1 MSRYGIDYY
10 GAAYYGA
17 SALVE
22 FDASPFVAKPFDHQA
37 IQLSWNT
44 PTGDWSY
51 LRLVRSLYG
60 FPIAADDGDI
70 LFEDEVAA
78 SRSVYLDV
86 GQVPSTV
93 GLQAGSPY
101 YYSIFVKENTYNTW
115 QLAGSA
121 IGTSVKNFNASE
133 LMYNYLPTI
142 LTSQVPHDSSVE
154 QDNDTLKR
162 FLKLFGLSLD
172 IYRTDAENVLSR
184 YDITKVHGLLVPAFM
199 NQFGLRYEP
208 ELGLKQ
214 SRVFLRNSIR
224 LYGSKGSKQG
234 LEEYIKAY
242 GGYDNI
248 VTRGRNLMLDYNDSS
263 FEETIGSWAS
273 VANATLLQVTTN
285 PDAAVPAYDEPLS
298 QSNFQN
304 LQAGILKVTATASAT
319 TEIKLSG
326 ANARQYGVPITAG
339 LAYSLS
345 GYSRAATATRSV
357 SAAISWY
364 TKNGTLIS
372 TTTFGTGVTNSTTG
386 WTKVSKTNA
395 VAPADAYYAAP
406 HFKITSTSSAE
417 IHYFDAVQLE
427 QNTVAT
433 YFQEARQLE
442 LTLKATRINEL
453 LNPNFE
459 DSSDNWA
466 FTNAT
471 TLLTTVEGDFPNEDP
486 SVPISGG
493 ALEMYASAVGEVTMT
508 SSSMN
513 IFADNDYSFS
523 LYVATTQATT
533 YDVVVG
539 ITWYDSSNDPISTV
553 ESDPFTITTSFSR
566 PYVTGAAPTQA
577 VTAKVSLS
585 WTATAINDE
594 IAVDSA
600 LFEKSSFVNS
610 FFDGYNGV
618 SRLTDLFWEGN
629 TPNAG
634 RSHYY
639 KNRFAVQSRLVD
651 TIPNWTTHGTTFELL
666 LAQPD

>member
-22 FDASPFVAKPFDHQA
+22 YDASPFVAKPYDHQS

-44 PTGDWSY
+44 PTGDWAY
-51 LRLVRSLYG
+51 IRLVRSLYG

-70 LFEDEVAA
+70 LFEDEVAS

-101 YYSIFVKENTYNTW
+101 YYSLFVKENTYDTW
-115 QLAGSA
+115 QLAGYA

-142 LTSQVPHDSSVE
+142 LTSQVPYDSSVE
-154 QDNDTLKR
+154 QDNDVLKR

-172 IYRTDAENVLSR
+172 IYRTDAENVHSR

-214 SRVFLRNSIR
+214 SRVFLRNAIR
-224 LYGSKGSKQG
+224 LYGTKGSKLG

-242 GGYDNI
+242 GGYDNT

-263 FEETIGSWAS
+263 FEETVGSWAS

-326 ANARQYGVPITAG
+326 TNARQYGIPVTAG

-417 IHYFDAVQLE
+417 IHYFDAVQFE

-459 DSSDNWA
+459 DSSDNWV
-466 FTNAT
+466 FTNST
-471 TLLTTVEGDFPNEDP
+471 TLLTTIEGEYPNEDP
-486 SVPISGG
+486 SIPISGG
-493 ALEMYASAVGEVTMT
+493 ALEMYASAAGEVTMT

-523 LYVATTQATT
+523 IYVATTQETT
-533 YDVVVG
+533 YNVVVG
-539 ITWYDSSNDPISTV
+539 ISWYDSSGDEISVV
-553 ESDPFTITTSFSR
+553 ESDPFTITNSFSR
-566 PYVTGAAPTQA
+566 PYITGVAPSQS
-577 VTAKVSLS
+577 VTAKVTLS

-594 IAVDSA
+594 ITVDSA
-600 LFEKSSFVNS
+600 LFERSSFVNS

-629 TPNAG
+629 APNAG